1 MSSTKWRT
9 LANVLFVLGFAS
21 TAGVGWAW
29 WSCTD
34 TLVQV
39 MDSVPDLDDHRAMAE
54 RVRYAQS
61 AFEASGQSVPTEIN
75 DRTPMATQACGA
87 AFPIS
92 ESLPFLTLFIIFLL
106 GGVVARNHSKHIEE
120 DELEEHGKARHA
132 SRTASSVALREP
144 EPEPLKPVTSIAID
158 VGIDLKTGESPAEDA
173 DDGADSLMSFVV
185 ERARAQGAD
194 SDGEIV
200 GSDIGG
206 FFCPPGYEDRKAIYV
221 DPSSEAARDDYTDDT
236 PFNAPQY
243 PFKSLDGA
251 MKFAAMRIVR
261 DIPGMQVRLAP
272 GVYQSSVA
280 IPDRVVLVNHRMP
293 IEGTLTQ
300 RLKWITDL
308 ELNDPARVTIL
319 PPATSEFAIRFGA
332 GVNQGIFGCHLVGRE
347 GVAQAGIVGAAAH
360 RLAIFNCHIEGFR
373 RGGIRLDQCGTEVPG
388 NGTRVMA
395 CGVLQNAASEG
406 GGIHATKSVIRI
418 TTCMISGNRAR
429 NGGGLWLSQMKAPVI
444 INDSRFSHNLAK
456 GPELEEALG
465 DLALNEWAR
474 LQGTGGAVMMF
485 GGTMKIVGS
494 EFVDNTATLGGGG
507 LAILGGK
514 AVLEG
519 TAEHAVRFVRNKAR
533 AGAGFLV
540 CGWPGA
546 EATLKLTKGD
556 LQHNI
561 SEVIGGAGAALGLST
576 VQVSAAKVS
585 NNQATDRTSVGG
597 GFGAMNG
604 AEFITKEVEFRANI
618 CVGSGGALGAVNASL
633 RLGEGTDLRDNS
645 ASHAGG
651 GIYIITESHEEI
663 AGLIGQGRI
672 KIPFVLV
679 MKDCVVS
686 SNSADDLGAG
696 LRAGNA
702 ASEATFALGIRMEG
716 ASRIRNNRTK
726 HPNAA
731 GDDVW
736 VVWIDDVVAST
747 ENRPGPKLLL
757 K

>member
-9 LANVLFVLGFAS
+9 LANILFVLGFAS
-21 TAGVGWAW
+21 TAGIGWAW

-34 TLVQV
+34 TLAQI

-54 RVRYAQS
+54 RVRYAQR

-75 DRTPMATQACGA
+75 DRTPMATQACTV

-92 ESLPFLTLFIIFLL
+92 ESLPFLTLFVIFML
-106 GGVVARNHSKHIEE
+106 GGILGRNHSRHIEE
-120 DELEEHGKARHA
+120 NEFEERGNARHA
-132 SRTASSVALREP
+132 SRVAAAVALREP
-144 EPEPLKPVTSIAID
+144 VTVKPVTSIALD
-158 VGIDLKTGESPAEDA
+158 VGIDLKTGAAPSED
-173 DDGADSLMSFVV
+173 DDDEADSLMSFVV
-185 ERARAQGAD
+185 ERARAQDEAE
-194 SDGEIV
+194 SDEEIV

-236 PFNAPQY
+236 PFNSPQY

-261 DIPGMQVRLAP
+261 DTPGMQVRLAP

-280 IPDRVVLVNHRMP
+280 VPDRVVLVNHRMP

-332 GVNQGIFGCHLVGRE
+332 GVNQGIFGCHLVGRD

-395 CGVLQNAASEG
+395 CGILQNAAAEG
-406 GGIHATKSVIRI
+406 GGIHATKSVVRI
-418 TTCMISGNRAR
+418 TTCMISRNRAR

-444 INDSRFSHNLAK
+444 INDTRFSHNLAK
-456 GPELEEALG
+456 GPDPEQALG
-465 DLALNEWAR
+465 DIALNEWAR
-474 LQGTGGAVMMF
+474 LQGTGGALMMS

-514 AVLEG
+514 AILEG
-519 TAEHAVRFVRNKAR
+519 TEEHAIRFERNKSR

-546 EATLKLTKGD
+546 EATLKLTSSD
-556 LQHNI
+556 LQHNT

-576 VQVSAAKVS
+576 VQMSGAKVS
-585 NNQATDRTSVGG
+585 HNQATDRTSIGG
-597 GFGAMNG
+597 AFGAMNG
-604 AEFITKEVEFRANI
+604 AEFITKDVEFRTNS
-618 CVGSGGALGAVNASL
+618 CVGSGGAFGAVNASL

-663 AGLIGQGRI
+663 AGLISQGKI
-672 KIPFVLV
+672 KIPFVLA

-686 SNSADDLGAG
+686 SNSADDLGGG
-696 LRAGNA
+696 LRAGNS
-702 ASEATFALGIRMEG
+702 ASETTFALGIRMEG

>member
-1 MSSTKWRT
+1 MSSTTWRT
-9 LANVLFVLGFAS
+9 LANILFVLGVAS
-21 TAGVGWAW
+21 TAGIGWAW
-29 WSCTD
+29 WNCTD
-34 TLVQV
+34 TLAQV

-54 RVRYAQS
+54 RIRYAQS
-61 AFEASGQSVPTEIN
+61 QFEASGQSVPVEIT
-75 DRTPMATQACGA
+75 DRTPMATQACSA
-87 AFPIS
+87 AFPVS
-92 ESLPFLTLFIIFLL
+92 ESLPFLTLFVIFML
-106 GGVVARNHSKHIEE
+106 GGFLGRNHSRHIEE
-120 DELEEHGKARHA
+120 KELEERGNARHA
-132 SRTASSVALREP
+132 SRTAAAVALREP
-144 EPEPLKPVTSIAID
+144 VTVKPVTSIALD
-158 VGIDLKTGESPAEDA
+158 VGIDLKTGTAPS
-173 DDGADSLMSFVV
+173 DDDDETDSLMSFVV
-185 ERARAQGAD
+185 ERARAQDEAE
-194 SDGEIV
+194 SDEEIV

-206 FFCPPGYEDRKAIYV
+206 FFCPPGYEDRKSIYV

-251 MKFAAMRIVR
+251 MKFAAIRIVR
-261 DIPGMQVRLAP
+261 DTPGMQVRLAP

-332 GVNQGIFGCHLVGRE
+332 GVNQGIFGCHLVGRD
-347 GVAQAGIVGAAAH
+347 GVAQAGIVGVAAH

-373 RGGIRLDQCGTEVPG
+373 RGGIRLDQCGTEVHG

-395 CGVLQNAASEG
+395 CGIVHNAALEG
-406 GGIHATKSVIRI
+406 GGIHAAKSVVRI
-418 TTCMISGNRAR
+418 TTCMISRNRAR
-429 NGGGLWLSQMKAPVI
+429 NGGGVWLSQMKAPVI

-456 GPELEEALG
+456 GSELEEALG
-465 DLALNEWAR
+465 DIGLKEWAR
-474 LQGTGGAVMMF
+474 LQGTGGALMMF

-514 AVLEG
+514 AILEG
-519 TAEHAVRFVRNKAR
+519 TEEHAIRFERNKAH

-540 CGWPGA
+540 CGWQGA
-546 EATLKLTKGD
+546 EATLKLTTSD
-556 LQHNI
+556 LQHNV
-561 SEVIGGAGAALGLST
+561 SEVIGGAGAALGLAT
-576 VQVSAAKVS
+576 VQVSGAKVS
-585 NNQATDRTSVGG
+585 NNHATERTSIGG
-597 GFGAMNG
+597 AFGAING
-604 AEFITKEVEFRANI
+604 AEFITKAVEFRTNS

-645 ASHAGG
+645 ANHAGG

-663 AGLIGQGRI
+663 AELISQGRI
-672 KIPFVLV
+672 KIPFVLA

-686 SNSADDLGAG
+686 SNAADDLGGG
-696 LRAGNA
+696 LRAGNT